1 MRRGGTVLALA
12 VVLLAMS
19 AVARGTLPGGDGP
32 AAFRFHLEMDGV
44 VEAAFKE
51 VALRPVLPEDYAA
64 CGAPA
69 GTPLRGVLVL
79 ERGFAKTS
87 TIAEWFF
94 DNPINLVSKSGAVV
108 ELSKKDGTPIFEWTF
123 EKGWPC
129 RYEGPRFDAES
140 GALAIEVIEIAH
152 EGLKIQ

>member
-1 MRRGGTVLALA
+1 MRRGGTILALA

-32 AAFRFHLEMDGV
+32 AAFRFQLEIDGTI
-44 VEAAFKE
+44 EAVFKE
-51 VALRPVLPEDYAA
+51 VALRAVSPADRLA

-69 GTPLRGVLVL
+69 GAPLAGVLVL
-79 ERGFAKTS
+79 ERGFAKPS

-94 DNPINLVSKSGAVV
+94 DSPLNAVAKAGMVV
-108 ELSKKDGTPIFEWTF
+108 ELSKKGGTPIFEWTF

-129 RYEGPRFDAES
+129 RYEGPRFDTERGS
-140 GALAIEVIEIAH
+140 LAIEVIEIAH